1 MPSTGKTIPP
11 LHPPYESPH
20 PAPGQPAVQ
29 NGKRLATPRSFHAA
43 MNSICDI
50 MRRSNGAGAMK
61 YVLMEPVV
69 LIPRTDLQGDIEQ
82 RLPPP
87 KTSTKKP

>member
-1 MPSTGKTIPP
+1 
-11 LHPPYESPH
+11 
-20 PAPGQPAVQ
+20 
-29 NGKRLATPRSFHAA
+29 

-61 YVLMEPVV
+61 YVLMGPVV